1 MAEFASIWELATE
14 IKSKLDAQVSQ
25 ENQSSQTE
33 NPKKKIVV
41 LYAFNATGKT
51 RISKSLT
58 WQDEIWETWDTM
70 DDMLG
75 TMDDASETMDVPIK
89 TLCYNA
95 YFEDIFKWDNEN
107 CILAFDP
114 NSQIMKLVKEQEL
127 DNAIIDNFK
136 DIYYSHHT
144 KIEPSFDFI
153 KGEVTFIIASGD
165 EMSTSNI
172 KISKG
177 EESMLI
183 WSVFHAVLETAIE
196 ALNIDDVTNRS
207 TPAFNWLQYIIID
220 DPVSSVDDTKI
231 ITMAIKLIDAIKKY
245 KKSDIKFFIT
255 THHALF
261 YNVLVNSFGRLK
273 RKGKCEFESYS
284 LCKKSNVYELEN
296 RNDSIFS
303 YHLSLKE
310 TIQKA
315 IRENSMEKYHFN
327 LFRNL
332 LEKTSNFLWYTDWS
346 DCIEEWDDK
355 EELKQRLQV
364 YSHSKLSE
372 EESTQLSNEDKELLR
387 KSFETFIRQFNW
399 KI

>member
-41 LYAFNATGKT
+41 IYAFNATGKT
-51 RISKSLT
+51 RISKLLT
-58 WQDEIWETWDTM
+58 WQDRSWEAWETM
-70 DDMLG
+70 DDMWDS
-75 TMDDASETMDVPIK
+75 MDDASETMDPPMK

-95 YFEDIFKWDNEN
+95 YFDDTFKWDNEN
-107 CILAFDP
+107 RILAFDP

-165 EMSTSNI
+165 ESSTSNI

-183 WSVFHAVLETAIE
+183 WSVFYAVLETAIE
-196 ALNIDDVTNRS
+196 ALNIDDATNRS
-207 TPAFNWLQYIIID
+207 TRVFDSLQYIIID

-231 ITMAIKLIDAIKKY
+231 ITMAIKLIDAIKNIRKWY
-245 KKSDIKFFIT
+245 KVFIT

-284 LCKKSNVYELEN
+284 LSKKNNVYELEN

-303 YHLSLKE
+303 YHLSIKE

-315 IRENSMEKYHFN
+315 IRENSIEKYHFN

-346 DCIEEWDDK
+346 ECIEEWDDK

-364 YSHSKLSE
+364 YSHSKLSDE
-372 EESTQLSNEDKELLR
+372 EGTQLANEDKELLR
-387 KSFETFIRQFNW
+387 KTFESFIYRFNW